1 LRSSLRTWI
10 VFLGIANTLEKRRT
24 STDLIGGFERE
35 VLSTAAGCSIDSDSD
50 DLSPP
55 RKKAACSSI
64 AGGGGKFVS
73 GKTNLQSRKGCRGW
87 KHDSDS
93 DASPPRQSKVD
104 NTSTKKNGSGK
115 SKGSSPTRSRRN
127 NPDSDESVDSEKDE
141 VPKWGINER
150 TVSTS
155 SSAIFG
161 SHLRAGYIPGK
172 EPADTKVKKKEIVD
186 ARFKKLHDL
195 TSGRIAET
203 LHRGK
208 DGEKVEILIARK
220 AADEPVGT
228 YDHDR
233 AIAPHHDVA
242 FGACS
247 TSCSKDILARGESGG
262 DSEKVRVNESR
273 TPLQH
278 LGLALYNSTGER
290 HVGNVAGRKVTGNLV
305 DVDKENFEHDIG
317 EVLQGPGLWTKRV
330 GERHFHTSLL
340 KNQTGARVYLKIRQ
354 VHEGHERK
362 EEELQRCRRAE
373 EENVG
378 FGIWKYACE
387 PERGIGK
394 FACEKERIAQD
405 LQQGLRAAEDN
416 LLLLLE
422 MRP

>member
-10 VFLGIANTLEKRRT
+10 VFLGISGTLQKRRT
-24 STDLIGGFERE
+24 STDLIGGFAGE
-35 VLSTAAGCSIDSDSD
+35 VLSTAAGRPFDSDSD

-55 RKKAACSSI
+55 RKKASCSSI
-64 AGGGGKFVS
+64 AGGGGKIVS
-73 GKTNLQSRKGCRGW
+73 GKANLQSRKGCRGW

-104 NTSTKKNGSGK
+104 NTSTKKDGSGK
-115 SKGSSPTRSRRN
+115 SKCSSPTRSRRN
-127 NPDSDESVDSEKDE
+127 NHNSDDSDDSEKDE
-141 VPKWGINER
+141 APKRGINER
-150 TVSTS
+150 IVSTS

-161 SHLRAGYIPGK
+161 LLLRAGYISGK
-172 EPADTKVKKKEIVD
+172 EHTDTKVKKKEIVD
-186 ARFKKLHDL
+186 ARFKKLDDL
-195 TSGRIAET
+195 TTGRIAET

-208 DGEKVEILIARK
+208 DGEKVEIPIARK
-220 AADEPVGT
+220 AADEQVGT

-247 TSCSKDILARGESGG
+247 TSCSKDILGGESGS
-262 DSEKVRVNESR
+262 DSEEERVNESR

-278 LGLALYNSTGER
+278 LGLALYNATGER

-305 DVDKENFEHDIG
+305 DVDKENFEHEIG

-354 VHEGHERK
+354 VHEGHEKR
-362 EEELQRCRRAE
+362 EQELQRGRRAE

-378 FGIWKYACE
+378 FGIGKYACE
-387 PERGIGK
+387 QERGIGK
-394 FACEKERIAQD
+394 YTCEKERIAQD
-405 LQQGLRAAEDN
+405 LQQGLRAAEDT